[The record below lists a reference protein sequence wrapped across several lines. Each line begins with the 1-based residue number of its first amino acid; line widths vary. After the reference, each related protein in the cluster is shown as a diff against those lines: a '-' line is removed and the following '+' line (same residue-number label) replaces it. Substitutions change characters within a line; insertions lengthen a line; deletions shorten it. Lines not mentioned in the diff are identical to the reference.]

1 MNYVVFIDSDIII
14 RTLRKKNSKINN
26 KAKEVMKNIFQESQ
40 PKITIFNYA
49 ELFEGTFWSANVAKS
64 QRIMTQY
71 LQKFELIHFNLKN
84 SLEFARIS
92 AELEMNG
99 NIIGDMDI
107 LIASIVIGNDDVLY
121 TRNIKHFNKI
131 SSLKIIN
138 WGEDI

>member
-1 MNYVVFIDSDIII
+1 
-14 RTLRKKNSKINN
+14 
-26 KAKEVMKNIFQESQ
+26 
-40 PKITIFNYA
+40 
-49 ELFEGTFWSANVAKS
+49 
-64 QRIMTQY
+64 MTQY

-138 WGEDI
+138 WGDDI